1 MQMFRKRQIFFF
13 EKNNQKPFCAP
24 KMSKEGQKER
34 FLGYYVQPVKNQLLR
49 KVTQTVV
56 DDDDDPTCKFTLF
69 LTWAQQKF

>member
-1 MQMFRKRQIFFF
+1 MQIIRKRQKKYF
-13 EKNNQKPFCAP
+13 EKNNQKPFWVQ
-24 KMSKEGQKER
+24 KLSKEAQKER

-69 LTWAQQKF
+69 LTWAQQNF